1 MNALARRG
9 LVSSKGVQNAINNS
23 TKVQKSKMAPF
34 HGRQK
39 DEGEA
44 HGLGHAIARVDEI
57 NAKATQADR
66 ARSAPSRNKGMSGK
80 VGSAQRSKST
90 QGGHVGAS
98 QTPTRYQIDKFP
110 RGQGKT
116 FPAGAKVSAKGKKS
130 VGVKGPPA
138 KRTGGPGGSGR
149 NYYGGSNR
157 NPPEG
162 G

>member
-1 MNALARRG
+1 MAESMRALARRG

-57 NAKATQADR
+57 NSKLTQADR
-66 ARSAPSRNKGMSGK
+66 AKSAPSTKGRA
-80 VGSAQRSKST
+80 SAP

-116 FPAGAKVSAKGKKS
+116 FPAGGKVSAKGKKS

>member
-1 MNALARRG
+1 MAESMNALARRG
-9 LVSSKGVQNAINNS
+9 LVSSRGVQNAINNS

-44 HGLGHAIARVDEI
+44 HGLGHAIARVDQI
-57 NAKATQADR
+57 NSKMTQADR
-66 ARSAPSRNKGMSGK
+66 AKSAPSTKGRA
-80 VGSAQRSKST
+80 SAP

-110 RGQGKT
+110 RGQAKT

-130 VGVKGPPA
+130 VGVKGPAP
-138 KRTGGPGGSGR
+138 KRTGGPAGSGR

>member
-1 MNALARRG
+1 MAESMNALARRG

-44 HGLGHAIARVDEI
+44 HGLGHAIARVNEI

-66 ARSAPSRNKGMSGK
+66 ARSAPSTKGRS
-80 VGSAQRSKST
+80 SAP

-116 FPAGAKVSAKGKKS
+116 FPAGGKVSAKGKKS
-130 VGVKGPPA
+130 VGVKGPAA
-138 KRTGGPGGSGR
+138 KRTGGSGGGGR
-149 NYYGGSNR
+149 NYYGGGNR